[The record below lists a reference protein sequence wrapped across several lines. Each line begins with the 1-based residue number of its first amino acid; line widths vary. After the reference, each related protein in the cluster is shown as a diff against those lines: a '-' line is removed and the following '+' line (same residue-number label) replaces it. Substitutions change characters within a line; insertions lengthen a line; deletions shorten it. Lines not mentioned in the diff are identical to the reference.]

1 MDDVDDVDDV
11 DEGELAAR
19 DGVAVTAAEEEEI
32 ALIDMKTSPEGTAGT
47 EPKARPIL
55 PFNATD
61 VRSRRTASKNH
72 HRGAHFLQQTAET
85 IRPVTGCSFF
95 PPVRDAASGSDQLPL
110 AVNG

>member
-19 DGVAVTAAEEEEI
+19 DGVAVTAAEEEAI

-47 EPKARPIL
+47 APNAPCL

-61 VRSRRTASKNH
+61 VRSRRTARKNH
-72 HRGAHFLQQTAET
+72 QRGAYFSSKHQKPFGPSRVAASSHLS
-85 IRPVTGCSFF
+85 G
-95 PPVRDAASGSDQLPL
+95 DAASGSDQLPL